1 MINPSK
7 VKRRNFTL
15 IELLVVISIIAI
27 LAGMLLPALNKARM
41 AASGSSCLS
50 NLNQIK
56 LMIVQY
62 AMDCKGYYPKAEVA
76 PQWGDPSGWTNQLR
90 ITAHAQKKIFKCP
103 AEKERDF
110 SYALNCRQL
119 YVKYGTFWAWNES
132 DFAQSQTPVSRVVLI
147 EETDSKSNFAP
158 TDSDQDNYTQSTTPS
173 DRDRHNNFS
182 MLFVDGHGE
191 SVQYFDTSRMSYYT
205 DKMSYWQ

>member
-1 MINPSK
+1 MN
-7 VKRRNFTL
+7 RHRNFTL

-41 AASGSSCLS
+41 SASGSSCLS

-62 AMDCKGYYPKAEVA
+62 AMDCRGYYPKAEVA
-76 PQWGDPSGWTNQLR
+76 PVWGDPAGWTNQLW
-90 ITAHAQKKIFKCP
+90 IAVKAEKKIFKCP
-103 AEKERDF
+103 AEKDRDF

-119 YVKYGTFWAWNES
+119 YVKYGTYWAWNET
-132 DFAQSQTPVSRVVLI
+132 DFAKSKTSVSRIILI
-147 EETDSKSNFAP
+147 EETDGKMNFDK

-173 DRDRHNNFS
+173 DRDRHNSFS

-191 SVQYFDTSRMSYYT
+191 SVQYFDASRMSYFT
-205 DKMSYWQ
+205 DKMSYWL

>member
-1 MINPSK
+1 MK
-7 VKRRNFTL
+7 KQRNFTL

-41 AASGSSCLS
+41 SASGSSCLS

-62 AMDCKGYYPKAEVA
+62 AMDCKGYYPMAESA
-76 PQWGDPSGWTNQLR
+76 PQWGDPNGWTNQLR
-90 ITAHAQKKIFKCP
+90 IVSKAQKKLFKCP
-103 AEKERDF
+103 AEKDRDF
-110 SYALNCRQL
+110 SYSLNCRQL
-119 YVKYGTFWAWNES
+119 YVKYGTYSPWNEN
-132 DFAQSQTPVSRVVLI
+132 DFAKSRTSVSRVILI
-147 EETDSKSNFAP
+147 EETDSNNINFAK

-173 DRDRHNNFS
+173 NRDRHNSFS

-191 SVQYFDTSRMSYYT
+191 SVQYFDAARMSYFT